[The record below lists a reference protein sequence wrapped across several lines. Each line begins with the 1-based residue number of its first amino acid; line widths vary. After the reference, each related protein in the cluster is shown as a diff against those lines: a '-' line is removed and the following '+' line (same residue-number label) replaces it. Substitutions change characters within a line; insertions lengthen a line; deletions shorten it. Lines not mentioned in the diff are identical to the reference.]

1 MKSDHRNFFLSLLCV
16 MALGVVLTLMLKHII
31 PQFVTPYWSLQILF
45 FALVNIVIYFVGVKI
60 KSSGNTD
67 KMTNFYM
74 LTTMVKLVTYLAIL
88 LIYALIFPADA
99 KSFIITFM
107 MYYLCFTIFE
117 TFYKIKTNNQR

>member
-1 MKSDHRNFFLSLLCV
+1 MKSDHRKFFLSLLCV
-16 MALGVVLTLMLKHII
+16 MALGVVLTLMLKHVI
-31 PQFVTPYWSLQILF
+31 PLFVTPYWSLQILF
-45 FALVNIVIYFVGVKI
+45 FALVNLVIYFVGVKI

-88 LIYALIFPADA
+88 LIYALMFPADA